1 MTTDQPSPDS
11 WGANIATP
19 LLPLPGAGVGER
31 SPRVAVIDY
40 GAGNLRSIRR
50 ALEAAGA
57 TVAVTA
63 EPSLVAA
70 ADAVVFPGVG
80 AAGAAMA
87 RLGELGMVPTIRA
100 AVAGGTPFLGICL
113 GAQLLF
119 GAQEE
124 GETAGL
130 GLLPGRVRRLRG
142 EVKVPHMGWNRSR
155 LVRSGPLGAA
165 GEGRDYY
172 FVHSYVVEPD
182 DAADVAAVV
191 DYGERFPSVVVRGNV
206 WGTQFH
212 PEKSGPDG
220 LALVRAWV
228 AGIAATSQTV
238 GATAVPA

>member
-1 MTTDQPSPDS
+1 MAPAD
-11 WGANIATP
+11 
-19 LLPLPGAGVGER
+19 GAGGSVGAK
-31 SPRVAVIDY
+31 PVVAVVDY

-57 TVAVTA
+57 AVRVTP
-63 EPSLVAA
+63 EPAVVAA

-80 AAGAAMA
+80 AAGSAMA
-87 RLGELGMVPTIRA
+87 RLAELGLVPTIRE
-100 AVAGGTPFLGICL
+100 AVADGRPFLGICL

-142 EVKVPHMGWNRSR
+142 GVKVPHIGWNRSR
-155 LVRSGPLGAA
+155 VRRSGPLGEV
-165 GEGRDYY
+165 GEERDYY
-172 FVHSYVVEPD
+172 FVHSYIVEPD
-182 DAADVAAVV
+182 DPADVAAVV
-191 DYGERFPSVVVRGNV
+191 DYGELFPSVVVRGNV

-212 PEKSGPDG
+212 PEKSGADG

-228 AGIAATSQTV
+228 EGIVPAGAATGS
-238 GATAVPA
+238 ARARLVPA